1 MKEIHNIKIEKKVW
15 ISILKVIKHDEKN
28 ALYLIYYSTI
38 KAILALSIP
47 LASSFIINSVLAHAS
62 ISVYILAFIVITT
75 FIFITFLNVIQ
86 EYIVEKFQQDI
97 FVQTGIEVA
106 ELASNITNEKLDA
119 NPSHNTDKY
128 MNYFFDITSIQ
139 KLFPVVLLD
148 GVGLV
153 TKIVVSLI
161 LLFIFDP
168 LLFSSAM
175 ILLVIYLILLLLLGH
190 NGIKYGIEHSDAKH
204 KSIFFLQNI
213 HNLNQPKDEI
223 LKQYDGHLNE
233 YVDARQKSFNVVIK
247 QLALTFFMEG
257 MILGGFLILG
267 GSLVI
272 SGSLPVGEFVASE
285 ILIVSIVYSL
295 KVFVKQIPYIYEMI
309 EGFYKL
315 SKLSSVLSEQEHE

>member
-1 MKEIHNIKIEKKVW
+1 MNIERKVFSSVLKI
-15 ISILKVIKHDEKN
+15 LKHDEKN
-28 ALYLIYYSTI
+28 ILYLIYYSTI

-62 ISVYILAFIVITT
+62 ISVMVLAFIVITA

-97 FVQTGIEVA
+97 FVQTGIEIA
-106 ELASNITNEKLDA
+106 DLASNLTKKKLDT
-119 NPSHNTDKY
+119 HLRCHTDQF
-128 MNYFFDITSIQ
+128 MNYFFEITSIQ

-153 TKIVVSLI
+153 IKIAVSLI

-168 LLFSSAM
+168 LLFSSAAILLVVYA
-175 ILLVIYLILLLLLGH
+175 ILLVILGK
-190 NGIKYGIEHSDAKH
+190 NGIKYAIEHSDAKH
-204 KSIFFLQNI
+204 KSIYFLQQI
-213 HNLNQPKDEI
+213 HNMHQSKDDILNE
-223 LKQYDGHLNE
+223 YDGHLND
-233 YVDARQKSFNVVIK
+233 YVDARQRSFNVVIK
-247 QLALTFFMEG
+247 QFALTFFTEG
-257 MILGGFLILG
+257 VILGGFLILG

-272 SGSLPVGEFVASE
+272 NGSLPVGEFVAAE

-295 KVFVKQIPYIYEMI
+295 KVFVKQIDYIYEMI

-315 SKLSSVLSEQEHE
+315 TRLSSVLSENEHE